1 MKTLHIGGT
10 ELKVYTDI
18 DELPIV
24 NFQKYNKYI
33 MLDAGLG
40 SDIDSI
46 DQHIINIAKLVNNN
60 DKKKAMQ
67 ELQNL
72 RQNMYFVVN
81 EISPKYMAF
90 AALVHSINGEVVKDL
105 SDESLKNIIS
115 RIQDAKHSKIL
126 DIMLWLKKKLYT
138 ELEQYFPEDFGV
150 SAKEKSAYDKIKA
163 KTVYLLRGVIEDD
176 EDKYNSEIFR
186 LDNELFSM
194 YTPSNFAGKDSAEIK
209 YDKQFES
216 ACALI
221 GQKLSMDA
229 KKMTVLSFYNS
240 VSLIQKEAE
249 AETKAYKRIKR
260 R

>member
-1 MKTLHIGGT
+1 MKTLYINGM

-46 DQHIINIAKLVNNN
+46 DQHIVNIAKLVGRN

-90 AALVHSINGEVVKDL
+90 AALVHSIDGKVVKDL
-105 SDESLKNIIS
+105 SDDSLKDIIS
-115 RIQDAKHSKIL
+115 RIRDAKH
-126 DIMLWLKKKLYT
+126 
-138 ELEQYFPEDFGV
+138 
-150 SAKEKSAYDKIKA
+150 
-163 KTVYLLRGVIEDD
+163 
-176 EDKYNSEIFR
+176 
-186 LDNELFSM
+186 
-194 YTPSNFAGKDSAEIK
+194 
-209 YDKQFES
+209 
-216 ACALI
+216 
-221 GQKLSMDA
+221 
-229 KKMTVLSFYNS
+229 
-240 VSLIQKEAE
+240 
-249 AETKAYKRIKR
+249 
-260 R
+260 